1 MGFHLH
7 AQFTGAF
14 IAKVWRI
21 EHKGL
26 CNLLFA
32 DAVQSHITE
41 SVYQGSV
48 LEQAIFLVFLN
59 TLSV

>member
-32 DAVQSHITE
+32 DAVRSHITE
-41 SVYQGSV
+41 SVYQGKLSV
-48 LEQAIFLVFLN
+48 LFF
-59 TLSV
+59 